1 MKPVITLLL
10 LVTCFNSFAQTD
22 PITRN
27 AVFRS
32 FEEFKNNTPSI
43 HPIDIYLEQ
52 TGEDTYTLNYRDA
65 AGNTQE
71 YKESLWGFS
80 DSNDVYVKY
89 NKHYAKFMAIGKV
102 CVFKFFHESETKW
115 SMAPSTTVTSAP
127 GRPVTTSTTWSPA
140 RHKTKEQEKSYL
152 LDVNTGKITTL
163 KASAVKKLI
172 TNDAELL
179 TEYNQLG
186 EYNQDR
192 DKLTFIRKYNER
204 NPM

>member
-1 MKPVITLLL
+1 MKLILPLLL
-10 LVTCFNSFAQTD
+10 LVTCFTSFAQSD
-22 PITRN
+22 NITRN

-43 HPIDIYLEQ
+43 HPIDIFIEQ
-52 TGEDTYTLNYRDA
+52 TGEDKFVLNYRDA
-65 AGNTQE
+65 TGNTQE

-89 NKHYAKFMAIGKV
+89 NKHYAKFMALGKL
-102 CVFKFFHESETKW
+102 CVFKYFHESEKIYTDGYK
-115 SMAPSTTVTSAP
+115 PSKYDPLSKLHP
-127 GRPVTTSTTWSPA
+127 YYE
-140 RHKTKEQEKSYL
+140 TKEKEESYL

-172 TNDAELL
+172 TDDAELSA
-179 TEYNQLG
+179 EYNQLG

-192 DKLTFIRKYNER
+192 DKLSFIRKYNER
-204 NPM
+204 NPR

>member
-1 MKPVITLLL
+1 MKSVITLLL
-10 LVTCFNSFAQTD
+10 LVTCFTSFAQTD
-22 PITRN
+22 NITRN
-27 AVFRS
+27 AVFRN

-43 HPIDIYLEQ
+43 HPIDIFIEQ
-52 TGEDTYTLNYRDA
+52 TGEDKFVLNYRDA
-65 AGNTQE
+65 TGNTKE

-89 NKHYAKFMAIGKV
+89 NKHYAKFMAIGKI

-115 SMAPSTTVTSAP
+115 SSAP
-127 GRPVTTSTTWSPA
+127 GINGGTVPV
-140 RHKTKEQEKSYL
+140 RYKTKEKEESYL

-172 TNDAELL
+172 TDDAEL
-179 TEYNQLG
+179 TAEYTQLG

-192 DKLTFIRKYNER
+192 DKLTFLRKYNER
-204 NPM
+204 NPR